1 MTALSTKQ
9 RAKMNAALAIL
20 HGQGHDVTALQGQAR
35 THMAKGHSALQAYE
49 AVIGGFLKANPDSAP
64 AITRITALIGASDSN
79 TVAQYDTALSTY
91 IRTGDVG
98 VIDALEPMIRADSA
112 ALAVKNGELSA
123 DDAAA
128 GRVDWGAMGFTDP
141 APAPAAAPQT
151 FAFTGPTATTP
162 NTAPADKQAGDGR
175 HWAFTGGGTGVRS
188 AKAEARFG
196 AFPVPGAISQSPYA
210 GLAPAQIKEAMRADA
225 AAPRGWVD
233 RPTEA

>member
-9 RAKMNAALAIL
+9 RAKVNAALAIL
-20 HGQGHDVTALQGQAR
+20 HGQGHDVAALQRQVQAH
-35 THMAKGHSALQAYE
+35 TAKGHSALQAYE

-91 IRTGDVG
+91 IRTGDVS

-141 APAPAAAPQT
+141 APAAAAQT
-151 FAFTGPTATTP
+151 FAFGGPATAAP
-162 NTAPADKQAGDGR
+162 NTALADKQAGDGR
-175 HWAFTGGGTGVRS
+175 HWASTGGGTGVRS